1 MHYYLILIAENNL
14 GFTLRF
20 DFVFFLLDFVYFLL
34 GLAFPKYNFQL

>member
-14 GFTLRF
+14 SITLHF
-20 DFVFFLLDFVYFLL
+20 DFVFFLL